1 MTKEIREDVA
11 ILGQSISDE
20 VFEYLLKHFKEAFSH
35 TSLSIEDAFDDSN
48 KRAKEIYSHLDDGVP
63 LLS

>member
-20 VFEYLLKHFKEAFSH
+20 VFEYLLKQ
-35 TSLSIEDAFDDSN
+35 I
-48 KRAKEIYSHLDDGVP
+48 RIM
-63 LLS
+63 LLINILLH